1 MRLPKFPVFIT
12 GIVFLS
18 SQLVFVGV
26 QPATAVNDVSS
37 TCAIGSSSS
46 CPAQSPQEII
56 NLYGTNTNGSYW
68 LNVNGTATQTYLLLD
83 TNYPDGGGWFLGMKG
98 TRAGNA
104 FIYAS
109 NYWTNQSTTLLPDY
123 NNNVAT
129 EAKYNA
135 FNHLPVTQIVAVFK
149 DRSSYNFSNSGTG
162 VLGPSSFGGHTWQ
175 ETITSQSMYTRFTT
189 GGDLGKGTGALP
201 RHDYYRES
209 NSPSANLVFA
219 YQSGYY
225 KYGFAYE
232 NTAPTN
238 PNNNAAYRWGAA
250 FNNEQVEGSLDSSDS
265 QMGIGLRSYSAASV
279 YTYVDQWGNAI
290 NGGTG
295 QNGSGRSQ
303 SDAATYPSGF
313 QIWGKM
319 AAGTLAAPTS
329 LAQSQQSSSSTRVS
343 WGAVASAT
351 EYLVQYK
358 TSAQS
363 WSQGST
369 VRVTNS
375 SASPSATLTGLTDS
389 SYNLRIWARGTGNL
403 YASANGSLTL
413 SLDQTAPTITGPSS
427 ATGATSA
434 KSIAE
439 NSTAVHTFTANESVT
454 WSKSGT
460 DGSFFSIASNGD
472 LTITARD
479 FESPADSG
487 TNNTYE
493 VVVTATDAMGNAKN
507 QTVTITITN
516 VNEAPSISINGSGA
530 THAITQAENSTSV
543 VTYTASDPDA
553 GASLSFSISGTDA
566 ADFAINSS
574 SGALT
579 FAASPDFEAPADSDV
594 NNTYVVIIT
603 VSDGSLTD
611 TQTLTITITN
621 VNENSNIGAPTVS
634 GTINKGVATTI
645 TVTSDVAGK
654 VRFFVGG
661 KRISNCLA
669 RSTTGSSPSF
679 SATCSW
685 KPPVT
690 GRQSLTA
697 RITPTNSSFT
707 TATSETTS
715 IWVVRRSNPR

>member
-1 MRLPKFPVFIT
+1 MRRNKFSISILGVL
-12 GIVFLS
+12 VLS
-18 SQLVFVGV
+18 SQLVLVGV
-26 QPATAVNDVSS
+26 QPATAVDDVSS
-37 TCAIGSSSS
+37 TCAVGSSSS

-56 NLYGTNTNGSYW
+56 NLYGNTTNGTYW
-68 LNVNGTATQTYLLLD
+68 LNVNGTATQTYLILD
-83 TNYPDGGGWFLGMKG
+83 SNYPDSGAWFLGMKG
-98 TRAGNA
+98 TKTSTT
-104 FIYAS
+104 FTYS
-109 NYWTNQSTTLLPDY
+109 TSYWTDATTTLAPSSLSDD
-123 NNNVAT
+123 VST
-129 EAKYNA
+129 DAKFNA
-135 FNHLPVTQIVAVFK
+135 FNYLPITRIAAVFK
-149 DRSSYNFSNSGTG
+149 DRSSQAFNASGSGDYGTNS
-162 VLGPSSFGGHTWQ
+162 FAGHTWT
-175 ETITSQSMYTRFTT
+175 ESIASQTMLSRFNTNSNVSA
-189 GGDLGKGTGALP
+189 GTGTFSS
-201 RHDYYRES
+201 YSKYRET
-209 NSPSANLVFA
+209 NSASGKLVFPFQTGYSQYGYA
-219 YQSGYY
+219 NTNGQS
-225 KYGFAYE
+225 
-232 NTAPTN
+232 
-238 PNNNAAYRWGAA
+238 YRWGVT
-250 FNNEQVEGSLDSSDS
+250 FNNESNQGSNDSVS
-265 QMGIGLRSYSAASV
+265 GIGLASYSAAGALNYSDSLS
-279 YTYVDQWGNAI
+279 YTVNGSTGTL
-290 NGGTG
+290 NGGT
-295 QNGSGRSQ
+295 QVLQ
-303 SDAATYPSGF
+303 SGF

-369 VRVTNS
+369 VRVTNP

-454 WSKSGT
+454 WSDSGT
-460 DGSFFSIASNGD
+460 DSSFFSIASNGD

-487 TNNTYE
+487 ANNTYE

-516 VNEAPSISINGSGA
+516 VNEAPSITINGSGA
-530 THAITQAENSTSV
+530 THAISQAENTTSV
-543 VTYTASDPDA
+543 ITYTATDVDA
-553 GASLSFSISGTDA
+553 GTSLSFSISGTDA

-574 SGALT
+574 SGVLT

-594 NNTYVVIIT
+594 NNTYVVIVT

-611 TQTLTITITN
+611 TQTLTVTITN

-634 GTINKGVATTI
+634 GTISKGITTTI

-661 KRISNCLA
+661 KRITNCLA

-707 TATSETTS
+707 TVTSEATS
-715 IWVVRRSNPR
+715 IWVVKRSNSR

>member
-1 MRLPKFPVFIT
+1 MRLPKFTVFIV
-12 GIVFLS
+12 GLVVLG
-18 SQLVFVGV
+18 SQLVFIGV

-68 LNVNGTATQTYLLLD
+68 LNVNGTATQTYLILD
-83 TNYPDGGGWFLGMKG
+83 SNYPDSGAWFLGMKG
-98 TRAGNA
+98 TKTSTA
-104 FIYAS
+104 FTYS
-109 NYWTNQSTTLLPDY
+109 TNYWTDANTTLTPSSLSDD
-123 NNNVAT
+123 VST
-129 EAKYNA
+129 DAKFNA
-135 FNHLPVTQIVAVFK
+135 FNYLPVTRIAAVFK
-149 DRSSYNFSNSGTG
+149 DRSSQPFNASGSGDYGTNS
-162 VLGPSSFGGHTWQ
+162 FAGHTWT
-175 ETITSQSMYTRFTT
+175 ESIASQTMLSRFNTNSNISSAS
-189 GGDLGKGTGALP
+189 GVFSRYSK
-201 RHDYYRES
+201 YRETNFTS
-209 NSPSANLVFA
+209 GKLVFP
-219 YQSGYY
+219 YQTGYSQ
-225 KYGFAYE
+225 YGYA
-232 NTAPTN
+232 NTN
-238 PNNNAAYRWGAA
+238 GQNYRWGVT
-250 FNNEQVEGSLDSSDS
+250 FNNESSQGSNDSVS
-265 QMGIGLRSYSAASV
+265 GIGLANYSAAGVLNYSDSLS
-279 YTYVDQWGNAI
+279 YTVNGTTNGAL
-290 NGGTG
+290 NGGT
-295 QNGSGRSQ
+295 QILQ
-303 SDAATYPSGF
+303 SGF

-319 AAGTLAAPTS
+319 AAGSLAAPTS
-329 LAQSQQSSSSTRVS
+329 LTQSQQSSSSTRVS

-369 VRVTNS
+369 VRVTNP

-487 TNNTYE
+487 ANNTYE

-516 VNEAPSISINGSGA
+516 VNEAPSITINGSGA
-530 THAITQAENSTSV
+530 THAITQAENTTSV
-543 VTYTASDPDA
+543 ITYTATDVDA

-594 NNTYVVIIT
+594 NNTYVVIVT

-611 TQTLTITITN
+611 TQTLTVTITN

-634 GTINKGVATTI
+634 GTINKGIATTI

-661 KRISNCLA
+661 KRITNCLA

-679 SATCSW
+679 TATCSW

>member
-1 MRLPKFPVFIT
+1 MRLPNFTVFIV
-12 GIVFLS
+12 GLVVLG
-18 SQLVFVGV
+18 SQLVFIGV

-68 LNVNGTATQTYLLLD
+68 LNVNGTATQTYLILD
-83 TNYPDGGGWFLGMKG
+83 SNYPDSGAWFLGMKG
-98 TRAGNA
+98 TKTSTA
-104 FIYAS
+104 FTYS
-109 NYWTNQSTTLLPDY
+109 TNYWTDANTTLTPSSLSDD
-123 NNNVAT
+123 VST
-129 EAKYNA
+129 DAKFNA
-135 FNHLPVTQIVAVFK
+135 FNYLPVTRIAAVFK
-149 DRSSYNFSNSGTG
+149 DRSSQPFNASGSGDYGTNSFAGHTWTESIASQTMLSRFNTNSNSGATG
-162 VLGPSSFGGHTWQ
+162 VFSSY
-175 ETITSQSMYTRFTT
+175 S
-189 GGDLGKGTGALP
+189 K
-201 RHDYYRES
+201 YRET
-209 NSPSANLVFA
+209 NSTSGKLVFP
-219 YQSGYY
+219 YQTGYAQ
-225 KYGFAYE
+225 YGYA
-232 NTAPTN
+232 NTN
-238 PNNNAAYRWGAA
+238 GQSYRWGVT
-250 FNNEQVEGSLDSSDS
+250 FNNESSQGSNDSVS
-265 QMGIGLRSYSAASV
+265 GIGLANYSAAGVLNYSDSLS
-279 YTYVDQWGNAI
+279 YTVNGTTNGAL
-290 NGGTG
+290 NGGT
-295 QNGSGRSQ
+295 QTLQ
-303 SDAATYPSGF
+303 SGF

-369 VRVTNS
+369 VRVTS
-375 SASPSATLTGLTDS
+375 PSASPSATLTGLTDS

-427 ATGATSA
+427 ATGATSS

-487 TNNTYE
+487 ANNTYE

-507 QTVTITITN
+507 QTVTVTITN
-516 VNEAPSISINGSGA
+516 VNEAPSITINGSGA
-530 THAITQAENSTSV
+530 THAISQAENTTSV
-543 VTYTASDPDA
+543 ITYTATDVDA
-553 GASLSFSISGTDA
+553 GTSLSFSISGTDA

-611 TQTLTITITN
+611 TQTLTVTITN

-634 GTINKGVATTI
+634 GTINKGITTTI

-679 SATCSW
+679 TATCSW

-715 IWVVRRSNPR
+715 IWVVRRSNSR

>member
-1 MRLPKFPVFIT
+1 MRRNKFSISILGVL
-12 GIVFLS
+12 VLS
-18 SQLVFVGV
+18 SQLVLVGV
-26 QPATAVNDVSS
+26 QPATAVDDVSS
-37 TCAIGSSSS
+37 TCAVGSSSS

-56 NLYGTNTNGSYW
+56 NLYGNTTNGTYW
-68 LNVNGTATQTYLLLD
+68 LNVNGTATQTYLILD
-83 TNYPDGGGWFLGMKG
+83 SNYPDSGAWFLGMKG
-98 TRAGNA
+98 TKTSTA
-104 FIYAS
+104 FTYS
-109 NYWTNQSTTLLPDY
+109 TSYWTNATTTLAPSSLSDD
-123 NNNVAT
+123 VST
-129 EAKYNA
+129 DAKFNA
-135 FNHLPVTQIVAVFK
+135 FNYLPITRIAAVFK
-149 DRSSYNFSNSGTG
+149 DRSSQAFNASGSGDYGTNS
-162 VLGPSSFGGHTWQ
+162 FAGHTWT
-175 ETITSQSMYTRFTT
+175 ESIVSQTMLSRFNTNSNVSA
-189 GGDLGKGTGALP
+189 GTGTFSS
-201 RHDYYRES
+201 YSKYRET
-209 NSPSANLVFA
+209 NSASGKLVFPFQTGYSQYGYA
-219 YQSGYY
+219 NTNGQS
-225 KYGFAYE
+225 
-232 NTAPTN
+232 
-238 PNNNAAYRWGAA
+238 YRWGVT
-250 FNNEQVEGSLDSSDS
+250 FNNESNQGSNDSVS
-265 QMGIGLRSYSAASV
+265 GIGLASYSAAGALNYSDSLS
-279 YTYVDQWGNAI
+279 YTVNGSTGTL
-290 NGGTG
+290 NGGT
-295 QNGSGRSQ
+295 QVLQ
-303 SDAATYPSGF
+303 SGF

-369 VRVTNS
+369 VRVTNP

-454 WSKSGT
+454 WSDSGT
-460 DGSFFSIASNGD
+460 DSSFFSIASNGD

-487 TNNTYE
+487 ANNTYE
-493 VVVTATDAMGNAKN
+493 VVVTATDAAGNATN
-507 QTVTITITN
+507 QTLTVTITN
-516 VNEAPSISINGSGA
+516 LNEAP
-530 THAITQAENSTSV
+530 AITINSSNSTYALSQAENTTSV
-543 VTYTASDPDA
+543 ITYTATDVDA
-553 GASLSFSISGTDA
+553 GTSLSFSISGTDA

-574 SGALT
+574 SGVLT

-594 NNTYVVIIT
+594 NNTYVVIVT

-611 TQTLTITITN
+611 TQTLTVTITN

-634 GTINKGVATTI
+634 GTISKGITTTI

-661 KRISNCLA
+661 KRITNCLA

-707 TATSETTS
+707 TVTSEATS
-715 IWVVRRSNPR
+715 IWVVKRSNSR

>member
-1 MRLPKFPVFIT
+1 MRRNKFSISILGVL
-12 GIVFLS
+12 VLS
-18 SQLVFVGV
+18 SQLVLVGV
-26 QPATAVNDVSS
+26 QPATAVDDVSS
-37 TCAIGSSSS
+37 TCAVGSSSS

-56 NLYGTNTNGSYW
+56 NLYGNTTNGTYW
-68 LNVNGTATQTYLLLD
+68 LNVNGTATQTYLILD
-83 TNYPDGGGWFLGMKG
+83 SNYPDSGAWFLGMKG
-98 TRAGNA
+98 TKTSTT
-104 FIYAS
+104 FTYS
-109 NYWTNQSTTLLPDY
+109 TSYWTDATTTLAPSSLSDD
-123 NNNVAT
+123 VST
-129 EAKYNA
+129 DAKFNA
-135 FNHLPVTQIVAVFK
+135 FNYLPITRIAAVFK
-149 DRSSYNFSNSGTG
+149 DRSSQAFNASGSGDYGTNS
-162 VLGPSSFGGHTWQ
+162 FAGHTWT
-175 ETITSQSMYTRFTT
+175 ESIVSQTMLSRFNTNSNVSA
-189 GGDLGKGTGALP
+189 GTGTFSS
-201 RHDYYRES
+201 YSKYRET
-209 NSPSANLVFA
+209 NSASGKLVFPFQTGYSQYGYA
-219 YQSGYY
+219 NTNGQS
-225 KYGFAYE
+225 
-232 NTAPTN
+232 
-238 PNNNAAYRWGAA
+238 YRWGVT
-250 FNNEQVEGSLDSSDS
+250 FNNESNQGSNDSVS
-265 QMGIGLRSYSAASV
+265 GIGLASYSAAGALNYSDSLS
-279 YTYVDQWGNAI
+279 YTVNGSTGTL
-290 NGGTG
+290 NGGT
-295 QNGSGRSQ
+295 QVLQ
-303 SDAATYPSGF
+303 SGF

-369 VRVTNS
+369 VRVTNP

-454 WSKSGT
+454 WSDSGT
-460 DGSFFSIASNGD
+460 DSSFFSIASNGD

-487 TNNTYE
+487 ANNTYE

-507 QTVTITITN
+507 QTVTITIPN
-516 VNEAPSISINGSGA
+516 VNEAPSITINGSGA
-530 THAITQAENSTSV
+530 THAISQAENTTSV
-543 VTYTASDPDA
+543 ITYTATDVDA
-553 GASLSFSISGTDA
+553 GTSLSFSISGTDA

-574 SGALT
+574 SGVLT

-594 NNTYVVIIT
+594 NNTYVVIVT

-611 TQTLTITITN
+611 TQTLTVTITN

-634 GTINKGVATTI
+634 GTISKGITTTI

-661 KRISNCLA
+661 KRITNCLA

-707 TATSETTS
+707 TVTSEATS
-715 IWVVRRSNPR
+715 IWVVKRSNSR

>member
-1 MRLPKFPVFIT
+1 MRLPKFTFFII
-12 GIVFLS
+12 GIVVLS
-18 SQLVFVGV
+18 SQLVFIGLN
-26 QPATAVNDVSS
+26 PATAVDDVSS

-56 NLYGTNTNGSYW
+56 NLYGTTTNGTYW
-68 LNVNGTATQTYLLLD
+68 LNVNGTATQTYLILD
-83 TNYPDGGGWFLGMKG
+83 SNYPDSGAWFLGMKG
-98 TRAGNA
+98 TKTSTT
-104 FIYAS
+104 FTYS
-109 NYWTNQSTTLLPDY
+109 TNYWTDASTTLAPSSLSDD
-123 NNNVAT
+123 VST
-129 EAKYNA
+129 DAKFNA
-135 FNHLPVTQIVAVFK
+135 FNYLPITRIAAVFK
-149 DRSSYNFSNSGTG
+149 DRSSQAFNASGSGDYGTNS
-162 VLGPSSFGGHTWQ
+162 FAGHTWT
-175 ETITSQSMYTRFTT
+175 ESIASQTMLSRFNTNSNVSA
-189 GGDLGKGTGALP
+189 GTGTFSS
-201 RHDYYRES
+201 YSKYRET
-209 NSPSANLVFA
+209 NSASGKLVFPFQTGYSQYGYA
-219 YQSGYY
+219 NTNGQS
-225 KYGFAYE
+225 
-232 NTAPTN
+232 
-238 PNNNAAYRWGAA
+238 YRWGVT
-250 FNNEQVEGSLDSSDS
+250 FNNESNQGSNDSVS
-265 QMGIGLRSYSAASV
+265 GIGLASYSAAGALNYSDSLS
-279 YTYVDQWGNAI
+279 YTVNGSTGTL
-290 NGGTG
+290 NGGT
-295 QNGSGRSQ
+295 QVLQ
-303 SDAATYPSGF
+303 SGF

-369 VRVTNS
+369 VRVTNP

-454 WSKSGT
+454 WSDSGT
-460 DGSFFSIASNGD
+460 DSSFFSIASNGD

-487 TNNTYE
+487 ANNTYE

-516 VNEAPSISINGSGA
+516 VNEAPSITINGSGA
-530 THAITQAENSTSV
+530 THAISQAENTTSV
-543 VTYTASDPDA
+543 ITYTATDVDA
-553 GASLSFSISGTDA
+553 GTSLSFSISGTDA

-574 SGALT
+574 SGVLT

-594 NNTYVVIIT
+594 NNTYVVIVT

-611 TQTLTITITN
+611 TQTLTVTITN

-634 GTINKGVATTI
+634 GTISKGITTTI

-661 KRISNCLA
+661 KRITNCLA

-707 TATSETTS
+707 TVTSEATS
-715 IWVVRRSNPR
+715 IWVVKRSNSR

>member
-1 MRLPKFPVFIT
+1 
-12 GIVFLS
+12 
-18 SQLVFVGV
+18 
-26 QPATAVNDVSS
+26 
-37 TCAIGSSSS
+37 
-46 CPAQSPQEII
+46 
-56 NLYGTNTNGSYW
+56 
-68 LNVNGTATQTYLLLD
+68 
-83 TNYPDGGGWFLGMKG
+83 MKG
-98 TRAGNA
+98 TKTSTT
-104 FIYAS
+104 FTYS
-109 NYWTNQSTTLLPDY
+109 TSYWTDATTTLAPSSLSDD
-123 NNNVAT
+123 VST
-129 EAKYNA
+129 DAKFNA
-135 FNHLPVTQIVAVFK
+135 FNYLPITRIAAVFK
-149 DRSSYNFSNSGTG
+149 DRSSQAFNASGSGDYGTNS
-162 VLGPSSFGGHTWQ
+162 FAGHTWT
-175 ETITSQSMYTRFTT
+175 ESIVSQTMLSRFNTNSNVSA
-189 GGDLGKGTGALP
+189 GTGTFSS
-201 RHDYYRES
+201 YSKYRET
-209 NSPSANLVFA
+209 NSASGKLVFPFQTGYSQYGYA
-219 YQSGYY
+219 NTNGQS
-225 KYGFAYE
+225 
-232 NTAPTN
+232 
-238 PNNNAAYRWGAA
+238 YRWGVT
-250 FNNEQVEGSLDSSDS
+250 FNNESNQGSNDSVS
-265 QMGIGLRSYSAASV
+265 GIGLASYSAAGALNYSDSLS
-279 YTYVDQWGNAI
+279 YTVNGSTGTL
-290 NGGTG
+290 NGGT
-295 QNGSGRSQ
+295 QVLQ
-303 SDAATYPSGF
+303 SGF

-369 VRVTNS
+369 VRVTNP

-454 WSKSGT
+454 WSDSGT
-460 DGSFFSIASNGD
+460 DSSFFSIASNGD

-487 TNNTYE
+487 ANNTYE
-493 VVVTATDAMGNAKN
+493 VVVTATDAAGNATN
-507 QTVTITITN
+507 QTLTVTITN
-516 VNEAPSISINGSGA
+516 LNEAP
-530 THAITQAENSTSV
+530 AITINSSNSTYALSQAENTTSV
-543 VTYTASDPDA
+543 ITYTATDVDA
-553 GASLSFSISGTDA
+553 GTSLSFSISGTDA

-574 SGALT
+574 SGVLT

-594 NNTYVVIIT
+594 NNTYVVIVT

-611 TQTLTITITN
+611 TQTLTVTITN

-634 GTINKGVATTI
+634 GTISKGITTTI

-661 KRISNCLA
+661 KRITNCLA

-707 TATSETTS
+707 TVTSEATS
-715 IWVVRRSNPR
+715 IWVVKRSNSR

>member
-1 MRLPKFPVFIT
+1 MRLPKFAVFIT
-12 GIVFLS
+12 GIVVLS

-26 QPATAVNDVSS
+26 QPATAVDDVSS
-37 TCAIGSSSS
+37 TCAVGSSSS

-56 NLYGTNTNGSYW
+56 NLYGTSTNGTYW
-68 LNVNGTATQTYLLLD
+68 LNVNGTATQTYLILD
-83 TNYPDGGGWFLGMKG
+83 SNYPDSGAWFLGMKG
-98 TRAGNA
+98 TKTSTEFTYSTG
-104 FIYAS
+104 
-109 NYWTNQSTTLLPDY
+109 YWTDATTTLAPSSLSDD
-123 NNNVAT
+123 VST
-129 EAKYNA
+129 DAKFNA
-135 FNHLPVTQIVAVFK
+135 FNYLPITRIAAVFK
-149 DRSSYNFSNSGTG
+149 DRSSQPFNASGSGMYGTNSFAGHTWTEVISSQTMLSRFNTNSNITAGTG
-162 VLGPSSFGGHTWQ
+162 VW
-175 ETITSQSMYTRFTT
+175 TR
-189 GGDLGKGTGALP
+189 
-201 RHDYYRES
+201 YSNYRET
-209 NSPSANLVFA
+209 NSASGKLVFP
-219 YQSGYY
+219 YQTGYAQ
-225 KYGFAYE
+225 YGYA
-232 NTAPTN
+232 NTN
-238 PNNNAAYRWGAA
+238 GQFYRWGVT
-250 FNNEQVEGSLDSSDS
+250 FNNESNQGSNDSVS
-265 QMGIGLRSYSAASV
+265 GIGLTNYSAAGLLGYSDSLS
-279 YTYVDQWGNAI
+279 YTV
-290 NGGTG
+290 NGTNSGAQSG
-295 QNGSGRSQ
+295 GSQ
-303 SDAATYPSGF
+303 VLQSGF

-369 VRVTNS
+369 VRVTNP

-389 SYNLRIWARGTGNL
+389 SYNLRVWARGTGNL

-427 ATGATSA
+427 ATGATSS

-454 WSKSGT
+454 WSDSGT
-460 DGSFFSIASNGD
+460 DSSFFSIASNGD

-479 FESPADSG
+479 FEAPADSG
-487 TNNTYE
+487 ANNTYE
-493 VVVTATDAMGNAKN
+493 VVVTATDAVGNAKN

-530 THAITQAENSTSV
+530 THAITQAENSNSV
-543 VTYTASDPDA
+543 VTYSATDVDA

-594 NNTYVVIIT
+594 NNSYVVIVT

-611 TQTLTITITN
+611 TQTLTVTITN

-634 GTINKGVATTI
+634 GTINKGIATTI

-654 VRFFVGG
+654 VQFFVGG

-679 SATCSW
+679 TATCSW

-707 TATSETTS
+707 SATSATTS
-715 IWVVRRSNPR
+715 IWVLKRSNSR

>member
-1 MRLPKFPVFIT
+1 MRLSKLAVFIT
-12 GIVFLS
+12 GIVVLS

-26 QPATAVNDVSS
+26 QPATAVDDVSS
-37 TCAIGSSSS
+37 TCAVGSSSS

-56 NLYGTNTNGSYW
+56 NLYGTTTNGTYW
-68 LNVNGTATQTYLLLD
+68 LNVNGTATQTYLILD
-83 TNYPDGGGWFLGMKG
+83 SNYPDSGAWFLGMKG
-98 TRAGNA
+98 TKAGGSFWYSSDN
-104 FIYAS
+104 
-109 NYWTNQSTTLLPDY
+109 WTSQSTTLNTSSLSND
-123 NNNVAT
+123 VAT
-129 EAKYNA
+129 EAKFNA
-135 FNHLPVTQIVAVFK
+135 FNYLPVTKIAAVFK
-149 DRSSYNFSNSGTG
+149 DRDSQGFNPSGSG
-162 VLGPSSFGGHTWQ
+162 VFGPNPFLGHTWS
-175 ETITSQSMYTRFTT
+175 EDISSQTMFSRFTNTQHLVNQT
-189 GGDLGKGTGALP
+189 GTSSRYNL
-201 RHDYYRES
+201 YRET
-209 NSPSANLVFA
+209 NAINGKLVFA
-219 YQSGYY
+219 YQSGYAR
-225 KYGFAYE
+225 YGF
-232 NTAPTN
+232 
-238 PNNNAAYRWGAA
+238 NNQDGYRYRWGMV
-250 FNNEQVEGSLDSSDS
+250 FNNETGVGDIGSADTVS
-265 QMGIGLRSYSAASV
+265 GIGLPANSSSSIASYSDSSLFTPNGSTGA
-279 YTYVDQWGNAI
+279 NA
-290 NGGTG
+290 GGTI
-295 QNGSGRSQ
+295 N
-303 SDAATYPSGF
+303 YPSGF

-319 AAGTLAAPTS
+319 AAGSLAAPTS
-329 LAQSQQSSSSTRVS
+329 LVQSQQSSTSTRVS

-369 VRVTNS
+369 VRVTNP
-375 SASPSATLTGLTDS
+375 SASPSATLTGLSDS
-389 SYNLRIWARGTGNL
+389 SYNLRVWARGTGNL
-403 YASANGSLTL
+403 YASASGSLTL
-413 SLDQTAPTITGPSS
+413 SLDQTAPIITGPSS

-454 WSKSGT
+454 WSDSGT
-460 DGSFFSIASNGD
+460 DSSFFSIASNGD

-487 TNNTYE
+487 ANNTYE

-530 THAITQAENSTSV
+530 THAISQAENSNSV
-543 VTYTASDPDA
+543 VTYSATDVDA

-594 NNTYVVIIT
+594 NNTYVVIVT
-603 VSDGSLTD
+603 VSDGSLSD
-611 TQTLTITITN
+611 TQTLTVTITN

-679 SATCSW
+679 TATCSW

-715 IWVVRRSNPR
+715 IWVVRRSNSR

>member
-1 MRLPKFPVFIT
+1 LAPSS
-12 GIVFLS
+12 LS
-18 SQLVFVGV
+18 D
-26 QPATAVNDVSS
+26 DVS
-37 TCAIGSSSS
+37 T
-46 CPAQSPQEII
+46 
-56 NLYGTNTNGSYW
+56 
-68 LNVNGTATQTYLLLD
+68 D
-83 TNYPDGGGWFLGMKG
+83 
-98 TRAGNA
+98 
-104 FIYAS
+104 
-109 NYWTNQSTTLLPDY
+109 
-123 NNNVAT
+123 
-129 EAKYNA
+129 AKFNA
-135 FNHLPVTQIVAVFK
+135 FNYLPITRIAAVFK
-149 DRSSYNFSNSGTG
+149 DRSSQAFNASGSGDYGTNS
-162 VLGPSSFGGHTWQ
+162 FAGHTWT
-175 ETITSQSMYTRFTT
+175 ESIASQTMLSRFNTNSNVSA
-189 GGDLGKGTGALP
+189 GTGTFSS
-201 RHDYYRES
+201 YSKYRET
-209 NSPSANLVFA
+209 NSASGKLVFPFQTGYSQYGYA
-219 YQSGYY
+219 NTNGQS
-225 KYGFAYE
+225 
-232 NTAPTN
+232 
-238 PNNNAAYRWGAA
+238 YRWGVT
-250 FNNEQVEGSLDSSDS
+250 FNNESNQGSNDSVS
-265 QMGIGLRSYSAASV
+265 GIGLASYSAAGALNYSDSLS
-279 YTYVDQWGNAI
+279 YTVNGSTGTL
-290 NGGTG
+290 NGGT
-295 QNGSGRSQ
+295 QVLQ
-303 SDAATYPSGF
+303 SGF

-369 VRVTNS
+369 VRVTNP

-454 WSKSGT
+454 WSDSGT
-460 DGSFFSIASNGD
+460 DSSFFSIASNGD

-487 TNNTYE
+487 ANNTYE
-493 VVVTATDAMGNAKN
+493 VVVTATDAAGNATN
-507 QTVTITITN
+507 QTLTVTITN
-516 VNEAPSISINGSGA
+516 LNEAP
-530 THAITQAENSTSV
+530 AITINSSNSTYALSQAENTTSV
-543 VTYTASDPDA
+543 ITYTATDVDA
-553 GASLSFSISGTDA
+553 GTSLSFSISGTDA

-574 SGALT
+574 SGVLT

-594 NNTYVVIIT
+594 NNTYVVIVT

-611 TQTLTITITN
+611 TQTLTVTITN

-634 GTINKGVATTI
+634 GTISKGITTTI

-661 KRISNCLA
+661 KRITNCLA

-707 TATSETTS
+707 TVTSEATS
-715 IWVVRRSNPR
+715 IWVVKRSNSR

>member
-1 MRLPKFPVFIT
+1 MRLPKFTVFIS
-12 GIVFLS
+12 GIIVLS
-18 SQLVFVGV
+18 SQLVFIGLN
-26 QPATAVNDVSS
+26 PATAVDDVSG
-37 TCAIGSSSS
+37 TCAIGYSSS

-56 NLYGTNTNGSYW
+56 NLYGTNTNGTYW
-68 LNVNGTATQTYLLLD
+68 LNVNGTATETYLILD
-83 TNYPDGGGWFLGMKG
+83 SNYPDSGAWFLGMKG
-98 TRAGNA
+98 TKTSTA
-104 FIYAS
+104 FTYS
-109 NYWTNQSTTLLPDY
+109 TSYWTDPATTLTPSSLSDD
-123 NNNVAT
+123 VST
-129 EAKYNA
+129 DAKFNA
-135 FNHLPVTQIVAVFK
+135 FNYLPITRIAAVFK
-149 DRSSYNFSNSGTG
+149 DRSSQPFNPSGSGDYGTNS
-162 VLGPSSFGGHTWQ
+162 FAGHTWT
-175 ETITSQSMYTRFTT
+175 ESIASQTMLSRFNANSNISAAS
-189 GGDLGKGTGALP
+189 GVFSRYSK
-201 RHDYYRES
+201 YRETNFTS
-209 NSPSANLVFA
+209 GKLVFP
-219 YQSGYY
+219 YQTGYSQ
-225 KYGFAYE
+225 YGYA
-232 NTAPTN
+232 NTN
-238 PNNNAAYRWGAA
+238 GQNYRWGVT
-250 FNNEQVEGSLDSSDS
+250 FNNESSQGSNDSVS
-265 QMGIGLRSYSAASV
+265 GIGLASYSAAGVLNYSDSLS
-279 YTYVDQWGNAI
+279 YTVNGTTNGAL
-290 NGGTG
+290 NGGT
-295 QNGSGRSQ
+295 QILQ
-303 SDAATYPSGF
+303 SGF

-329 LAQSQQSSSSTRVS
+329 LVQSQQSSSSTRVS

-369 VRVTNS
+369 VRVTNP

-487 TNNTYE
+487 ANNTYE

-516 VNEAPSISINGSGA
+516 VNEAPSITINGSGA
-530 THAITQAENSTSV
+530 THAISQAENSTSV
-543 VTYTASDPDA
+543 ITYTATDVDA

-574 SGALT
+574 SGVLT

-594 NNTYVVIIT
+594 NNTYVVIVT
-603 VSDGSLTD
+603 VSDGSLSD
-611 TQTLTITITN
+611 TQTLTVTITN

>member
-1 MRLPKFPVFIT
+1 MRRNKFSISILGVL
-12 GIVFLS
+12 VLS
-18 SQLVFVGV
+18 SQLVLVGV
-26 QPATAVNDVSS
+26 QPATAVDDVSS
-37 TCAIGSSSS
+37 TCAVGSSSS

-56 NLYGTNTNGSYW
+56 NLYGTTTNGTYW
-68 LNVNGTATQTYLLLD
+68 LNVNGTATQTYLILD
-83 TNYPDGGGWFLGMKG
+83 SNYPDSGAWFLGMKG
-98 TRAGNA
+98 TKTSTT
-104 FIYAS
+104 FTYS
-109 NYWTNQSTTLLPDY
+109 TNYWTDASTTLASSSLSDD
-123 NNNVAT
+123 VIT
-129 EAKYNA
+129 DAKFNA
-135 FNHLPVTQIVAVFK
+135 FNYLPITRIAAVFK
-149 DRSSYNFSNSGTG
+149 DRSSQPFNVSGSGDYGTNSFAGHTWTESIASQTMLSRFNTNSNVSAGTG
-162 VLGPSSFGGHTWQ
+162 VF
-175 ETITSQSMYTRFTT
+175 TSYS
-189 GGDLGKGTGALP
+189 K
-201 RHDYYRES
+201 YRET
-209 NSPSANLVFA
+209 NSASGKLVFPF
-219 YQSGYY
+219 QTGYSQ
-225 KYGFAYE
+225 YGYA
-232 NTAPTN
+232 NTN
-238 PNNNAAYRWGAA
+238 GQNYRWGVT
-250 FNNEQVEGSLDSSDS
+250 FNNESSQGSNDSVS
-265 QMGIGLRSYSAASV
+265 GIGLASYSAAGALNYSDSLS
-279 YTYVDQWGNAI
+279 YTVNGSTGTL
-290 NGGTG
+290 NGGT
-295 QNGSGRSQ
+295 QVLQ
-303 SDAATYPSGF
+303 SGF

-319 AAGTLAAPTS
+319 AAGSLAAPTS
-329 LAQSQQSSSSTRVS
+329 LTQSQQSSSSTRVS

-369 VRVTNS
+369 VRVTS
-375 SASPSATLTGLTDS
+375 PSASPSATLTGLTDS
-389 SYNLRIWARGTGNL
+389 SYNLRVWARGTGNL
-403 YASANGSLTL
+403 YASASGSLTL
-413 SLDQTAPTITGPSS
+413 SLDQTAPTMTGPSS

-460 DGSFFSIASNGD
+460 DGTFFSIASNGD
-472 LTITARD
+472 LTITSRD

-516 VNEAPSISINGSGA
+516 VNESPSITINGSGA
-530 THAITQAENSTSV
+530 THAISQAENTTSV
-543 VTYTASDPDA
+543 ITYTATDVDA
-553 GASLSFSISGTDA
+553 GTSLSFSISGTDA

-574 SGALT
+574 SGVLT
-579 FAASPDFEAPADSDV
+579 FAASPDFESPADSDV
-594 NNTYVVIIT
+594 NNSYVVIVT

-611 TQTLTITITN
+611 TQTLTVTITN

-634 GTINKGVATTI
+634 GTINKGITTTI

-661 KRISNCLA
+661 KRITNCLA

-707 TATSETTS
+707 TVTSEATS
-715 IWVVRRSNPR
+715 IWVVKRSNSR

>member
-1 MRLPKFPVFIT
+1 MRLSKFAVFIT
-12 GIVFLS
+12 GIVVLS

-26 QPATAVNDVSS
+26 QPATAVDDVSS
-37 TCAIGSSSS
+37 TCAVGSSSS

-56 NLYGTNTNGSYW
+56 NLYGTSTNGTYW
-68 LNVNGTATQTYLLLD
+68 LNVNGTATQTYLILD
-83 TNYPDGGGWFLGMKG
+83 SNYPDSGAWFLGMKG
-98 TRAGNA
+98 TKTSTEFTYSTG
-104 FIYAS
+104 
-109 NYWTNQSTTLLPDY
+109 YWTDATTTLAPSSLSDD
-123 NNNVAT
+123 VST
-129 EAKYNA
+129 DAKFNA
-135 FNHLPVTQIVAVFK
+135 FNYLPITRIAAVFK
-149 DRSSYNFSNSGTG
+149 DRSSQPFNASGSGMYGTNSFAGHTWTEVISSQTMLSRFNTNFNITAGTG
-162 VLGPSSFGGHTWQ
+162 VW
-175 ETITSQSMYTRFTT
+175 TR
-189 GGDLGKGTGALP
+189 
-201 RHDYYRES
+201 YSNYRET
-209 NSPSANLVFA
+209 NSASGKLVFP
-219 YQSGYY
+219 YQTGYAQ
-225 KYGFAYE
+225 YGYA
-232 NTAPTN
+232 NTN
-238 PNNNAAYRWGAA
+238 GQLYRWGVT
-250 FNNEQVEGSLDSSDS
+250 FNNESNQGSNDSVS
-265 QMGIGLRSYSAASV
+265 GIGLASYSAAGVLGYSDSLS
-279 YTYVDQWGNAI
+279 YTV
-290 NGGTG
+290 NGTNSGAQSG
-295 QNGSGRSQ
+295 GSQ
-303 SDAATYPSGF
+303 VLQSGF

-319 AAGTLAAPTS
+319 ADGTLAAPTS

-369 VRVTNS
+369 VRVTNP

-472 LTITARD
+472 LTITSRD

-487 TNNTYE
+487 ANNTYE

-516 VNEAPSISINGSGA
+516 VNEAPSITINGSGA
-530 THAITQAENSTSV
+530 THAITQAENTTSV
-543 VTYTASDPDA
+543 ITYTATDVDA

-594 NNTYVVIIT
+594 NNTYVVIVT

-611 TQTLTITITN
+611 TQTLTVTITN

-634 GTINKGVATTI
+634 GTISKGITTTI

-661 KRISNCLA
+661 KRITNCLA

-697 RITPTNSSFT
+697 RITPTNGSFT
-707 TATSETTS
+707 TVTSEATS
-715 IWVVRRSNPR
+715 IWVVKRSNSR

>member
-1 MRLPKFPVFIT
+1 MRLSKFAVFIT
-12 GIVFLS
+12 GIVVLS

-26 QPATAVNDVSS
+26 QPATAVDDVSS
-37 TCAIGSSSS
+37 TCAVGTSSN

-56 NLYGTNTNGSYW
+56 NLYGTTTNGTYW
-68 LNVNGTATQTYLLLD
+68 LNVNGTATQTYLILD
-83 TNYPDGGGWFLGMKG
+83 SNYPDSGAWFLGMKG
-98 TRAGNA
+98 TKTSTA
-104 FIYAS
+104 FTYS
-109 NYWTNQSTTLLPDY
+109 TSYWTDPATTLTPSSLSDD
-123 NNNVAT
+123 VST
-129 EAKYNA
+129 DAKFNA
-135 FNHLPVTQIVAVFK
+135 FNYLPITRIAAVFK
-149 DRSSYNFSNSGTG
+149 DRSSQPFNASGSGMYGTNSFAGHTWTEVISSQTMLSRFNTNSNITAGTG
-162 VLGPSSFGGHTWQ
+162 VW
-175 ETITSQSMYTRFTT
+175 TR
-189 GGDLGKGTGALP
+189 
-201 RHDYYRES
+201 YSNYRET
-209 NSPSANLVFA
+209 NSASGKLVFP
-219 YQSGYY
+219 YQTGYAQ
-225 KYGFAYE
+225 YGYA
-232 NTAPTN
+232 NTDGQF
-238 PNNNAAYRWGAA
+238 YRWGVT
-250 FNNEQVEGSLDSSDS
+250 FNNESNQGSNDSVS
-265 QMGIGLRSYSAASV
+265 GIGLASYSAAGVLGYSDSLS
-279 YTYVDQWGNAI
+279 YTV
-290 NGGTG
+290 NGTNSGAQSG
-295 QNGSGRSQ
+295 GSQ
-303 SDAATYPSGF
+303 VLQSGF

-319 AAGTLAAPTS
+319 AAGTLAAPSS
-329 LAQSQQSSSSTRVS
+329 LVQSQQSSSSTRVS

-363 WSQGST
+363 WSQGNT
-369 VRVTNS
+369 VRVTNP

-427 ATGATSA
+427 ATGATSS

-454 WSKSGT
+454 WSDSGT
-460 DGSFFSIASNGD
+460 DSSFFSIASNGD

-516 VNEAPSISINGSGA
+516 VNEAPSITINGSGA
-530 THAITQAENSTSV
+530 THAITQAENTTSV
-543 VTYTASDPDA
+543 ITYTATDVDA

-574 SGALT
+574 SGVLT
-579 FAASPDFEAPADSDV
+579 FAASPDFEAAADSDV
-594 NNTYVVIIT
+594 NNTYVVIVT
-603 VSDGSLTD
+603 VSDGLLTD
-611 TQTLTITITN
+611 TQTLTVTITN

-634 GTINKGVATTI
+634 GTINKGIATTI

-654 VRFFVGG
+654 VQFFVGG

-679 SATCSW
+679 TATCSW

-707 TATSETTS
+707 SATSATTS
-715 IWVVRRSNPR
+715 IWVLKRSNSR

>member
-1 MRLPKFPVFIT
+1 MRRNKFSISILGVL
-12 GIVFLS
+12 VLS
-18 SQLVFVGV
+18 SQLVLVGV
-26 QPATAVNDVSS
+26 QPATAVDDVSS
-37 TCAIGSSSS
+37 TCAVGSSSS

-56 NLYGTNTNGSYW
+56 NLYGNTTNGTYW
-68 LNVNGTATQTYLLLD
+68 LNVNGTATQTYLILD
-83 TNYPDGGGWFLGMKG
+83 SNYPDSGAWFLGMKG
-98 TRAGNA
+98 TKTSTT
-104 FIYAS
+104 FTYS
-109 NYWTNQSTTLLPDY
+109 TSYWTDATTTLAPSSLSDD
-123 NNNVAT
+123 VST
-129 EAKYNA
+129 DAKFNA
-135 FNHLPVTQIVAVFK
+135 FNYLPITRIAAVFK
-149 DRSSYNFSNSGTG
+149 DRSSQAFNASGSGDYGTNS
-162 VLGPSSFGGHTWQ
+162 FAGHTWT
-175 ETITSQSMYTRFTT
+175 ESIASQTMLSRFNTNSNVSA
-189 GGDLGKGTGALP
+189 GTGTFSS
-201 RHDYYRES
+201 YSKYRET
-209 NSPSANLVFA
+209 NSASGKLVFPFQTGYSQYGYA
-219 YQSGYY
+219 NTNGQS
-225 KYGFAYE
+225 
-232 NTAPTN
+232 
-238 PNNNAAYRWGAA
+238 YRWGVT
-250 FNNEQVEGSLDSSDS
+250 FNNESNQGSNDSVS
-265 QMGIGLRSYSAASV
+265 GIGLASYSAAGALNYSDSLS
-279 YTYVDQWGNAI
+279 YTVNGSTGTL
-290 NGGTG
+290 NGGT
-295 QNGSGRSQ
+295 QVLQ
-303 SDAATYPSGF
+303 SGF

-369 VRVTNS
+369 VRVTNP

-454 WSKSGT
+454 WSDSGT
-460 DGSFFSIASNGD
+460 DSSFFSIASNGD

-487 TNNTYE
+487 ANNTYE
-493 VVVTATDAMGNAKN
+493 VVVTATDAAGNATN
-507 QTVTITITN
+507 QTLTVTITN
-516 VNEAPSISINGSGA
+516 LNEAP
-530 THAITQAENSTSV
+530 AITINSSNSTYALSQAENTTSV
-543 VTYTASDPDA
+543 ITYTATDVDA
-553 GASLSFSISGTDA
+553 GTSLSFSISGTDA

-574 SGALT
+574 SGVLT

-594 NNTYVVIIT
+594 NNTYVVIVT

-611 TQTLTITITN
+611 TQTLTVTITN

-634 GTINKGVATTI
+634 GTINKGITTTI

-661 KRISNCLA
+661 KRITNCLA

-707 TATSETTS
+707 TVTSEATS
-715 IWVVRRSNPR
+715 IWVVKRSNSR

>member
-1 MRLPKFPVFIT
+1 MRQNKFSILILGLLV
-12 GIVFLS
+12 LS
-18 SQLVFVGV
+18 SQLVLVGV
-26 QPATAVNDVSS
+26 QPATAVDDVSS
-37 TCAIGSSSS
+37 TCAVGSSSS

-56 NLYGTNTNGSYW
+56 NLYGTTTNGTYW
-68 LNVNGTATQTYLLLD
+68 LNVNGTATQTYLILD
-83 TNYPDGGGWFLGMKG
+83 SNYPDSGAWFLGMKG
-98 TRAGNA
+98 TKTSTE
-104 FIYAS
+104 FTYS
-109 NYWTNQSTTLLPDY
+109 TSYWTDASTTLAPSSLSDD
-123 NNNVAT
+123 VST
-129 EAKYNA
+129 DAKFNA
-135 FNHLPVTQIVAVFK
+135 FNYLPITRIAAVFK
-149 DRSSYNFSNSGTG
+149 DRSSQPFNASGSGMYGTNSFAGHTWTEVISSQTMLSRFNTNSNITAGTG
-162 VLGPSSFGGHTWQ
+162 VW
-175 ETITSQSMYTRFTT
+175 TR
-189 GGDLGKGTGALP
+189 
-201 RHDYYRES
+201 YSNYRET
-209 NSPSANLVFA
+209 NSASGKLVFP
-219 YQSGYY
+219 YQTGYAQ
-225 KYGFAYE
+225 YGYA
-232 NTAPTN
+232 NTN
-238 PNNNAAYRWGAA
+238 GQSYRWGVT
-250 FNNEQVEGSLDSSDS
+250 FNNESSQGSNDSVS
-265 QMGIGLRSYSAASV
+265 GIGLTNYSAAGLLGYSDSLS
-279 YTYVDQWGNAI
+279 YTVDGTNTGAQS
-290 NGGTG
+290 GG
-295 QNGSGRSQ
+295 SQ
-303 SDAATYPSGF
+303 VLQSGF

-329 LAQSQQSSSSTRVS
+329 LAQSQQSSTSTRVS

-369 VRVTNS
+369 VRVTNP

-389 SYNLRIWARGTGNL
+389 SYNLRVWARGTGNL

-427 ATGATSA
+427 TTGATSA

-472 LTITARD
+472 LTITSRD

-487 TNNTYE
+487 ANNTYE

-507 QTVTITITN
+507 QTVTINITN

-530 THAITQAENSTSV
+530 THAITQAENTTSV
-543 VTYTASDPDA
+543 VTYTATDVDA
-553 GASLSFSISGTDA
+553 GASLSFSISGTDS

-574 SGALT
+574 SGVLT

-594 NNTYVVIIT
+594 NNTYVVIVT

-611 TQTLTITITN
+611 TQSLTVTITN

-634 GTINKGVATTI
+634 GTINKGIATTI

-654 VRFFVGG
+654 VQFFVGG

-679 SATCSW
+679 TATCSW

-707 TATSETTS
+707 SATSAATS
-715 IWVVRRSNPR
+715 IWVVKRSNSR

>member
-1 MRLPKFPVFIT
+1 MRLPKFTVFII
-12 GIVFLS
+12 GIVVLS
-18 SQLVFVGV
+18 SQLVFIGLN
-26 QPATAVNDVSS
+26 PATAVDDVSS

-46 CPAQSPQEII
+46 CPAQSPQENI
-56 NLYGTNTNGSYW
+56 NLYGTNTNGTYW
-68 LNVNGTATQTYLLLD
+68 LNVNGTATQTYLILD
-83 TNYPDGGGWFLGMKG
+83 SNYPDSGAWFLGMKG
-98 TRAGNA
+98 TKTSTA
-104 FIYAS
+104 FTYS
-109 NYWTNQSTTLLPDY
+109 TSYWTDPATTLAPSSLSDD
-123 NNNVAT
+123 VST
-129 EAKYNA
+129 DAKFNA
-135 FNHLPVTQIVAVFK
+135 FNYLPITRIAAVFK
-149 DRSSYNFSNSGTG
+149 DRSSQAFNASGSGDYGTNSFAGHTWTESIASQTMLSRFNTNSNSGATG
-162 VLGPSSFGGHTWQ
+162 VFSSY
-175 ETITSQSMYTRFTT
+175 S
-189 GGDLGKGTGALP
+189 K
-201 RHDYYRES
+201 YRET
-209 NSPSANLVFA
+209 NSASGKLVFPFQTGYSQYGYA
-219 YQSGYY
+219 NTNGQS
-225 KYGFAYE
+225 
-232 NTAPTN
+232 
-238 PNNNAAYRWGAA
+238 YRWGVT
-250 FNNEQVEGSLDSSDS
+250 FNNESNQGSNDSVS
-265 QMGIGLRSYSAASV
+265 GIGLASYSAAGALDYSDSLS
-279 YTYVDQWGNAI
+279 YTVNGSTGTL
-290 NGGTG
+290 NGGT
-295 QNGSGRSQ
+295 QVLQ
-303 SDAATYPSGF
+303 SGF

-329 LAQSQQSSSSTRVS
+329 LAQSQQSSSSSRVS

-369 VRVTNS
+369 VRVTNP

-460 DGSFFSIASNGD
+460 DGSFFSIASNGE

-487 TNNTYE
+487 ANNTYE

-516 VNEAPSISINGSGA
+516 VNEAPSITINGSGA
-530 THAITQAENSTSV
+530 THAISQAENTTSV
-543 VTYTASDPDA
+543 ITYTATDVDA
-553 GASLSFSISGTDA
+553 GTSLSFSISGTDA

-594 NNTYVVIIT
+594 NNTYVVIVT
-603 VSDGSLTD
+603 VSDGLLSD
-611 TQTLTITITN
+611 TQTLTVTITN

-634 GTINKGVATTI
+634 GTISKGITTTI

-661 KRISNCLA
+661 KRITNCLA

-707 TATSETTS
+707 TVTSEATS
-715 IWVVRRSNPR
+715 IWVVKRSNSR

>member
-1 MRLPKFPVFIT
+1 MRRNKFSISILGVL
-12 GIVFLS
+12 VLS
-18 SQLVFVGV
+18 SQLVLVGV
-26 QPATAVNDVSS
+26 QPATAVDDVSS
-37 TCAIGSSSS
+37 TCAVGSSSS

-56 NLYGTNTNGSYW
+56 NLYGTTTNGTYW
-68 LNVNGTATQTYLLLD
+68 LNVNGTATQTYLILD
-83 TNYPDGGGWFLGMKG
+83 SNYPDSGAWFLGMKG
-98 TRAGNA
+98 TKTSTT
-104 FIYAS
+104 FTYS
-109 NYWTNQSTTLLPDY
+109 TNYWTDASTTLAPSSLSDD
-123 NNNVAT
+123 VST
-129 EAKYNA
+129 DAKFNA
-135 FNHLPVTQIVAVFK
+135 FNYLPITRIAAVFK
-149 DRSSYNFSNSGTG
+149 DRSSQAFNASGSGDYGTNS
-162 VLGPSSFGGHTWQ
+162 FAGHTWT
-175 ETITSQSMYTRFTT
+175 ESIASQTMLSRFNTNSNVSA
-189 GGDLGKGTGALP
+189 GTGTFSS
-201 RHDYYRES
+201 YSKYRET
-209 NSPSANLVFA
+209 NSASGKLVFP
-219 YQSGYY
+219 YQTGYSQ
-225 KYGFAYE
+225 YGYA
-232 NTAPTN
+232 NTN
-238 PNNNAAYRWGAA
+238 GQFYRWGVT
-250 FNNEQVEGSLDSSDS
+250 FNNESNQGSNDSVS
-265 QMGIGLRSYSAASV
+265 GIGLASYSAAGVLGYSDSLS
-279 YTYVDQWGNAI
+279 YTVNGSTGTL
-290 NGGTG
+290 NGG
-295 QNGSGRSQ
+295 SQ
-303 SDAATYPSGF
+303 VLQSGF

-369 VRVTNS
+369 VRVTNP

-403 YASANGSLTL
+403 YASASGSLTL

-454 WSKSGT
+454 WSDSGT
-460 DGSFFSIASNGD
+460 DSSFFSIASNGD

-516 VNEAPSISINGSGA
+516 VNEAPSITVNGSGA
-530 THAITQAENSTSV
+530 THAITQAENSASV
-543 VTYTASDPDA
+543 VTYTATDVDA

-579 FAASPDFEAPADSDV
+579 FAASPDFEAPADIDV
-594 NNTYVVIIT
+594 NNTYVVIVT

-611 TQTLTITITN
+611 TQTLTVTITN

-634 GTINKGVATTI
+634 GTISKGITTTI

-661 KRISNCLA
+661 KRITNCLA

-707 TATSETTS
+707 TVTSEATL
-715 IWVVRRSNPR
+715 IWVIKRSNSR

>member
-1 MRLPKFPVFIT
+1 LTPSS
-12 GIVFLS
+12 LS
-18 SQLVFVGV
+18 D
-26 QPATAVNDVSS
+26 DVS
-37 TCAIGSSSS
+37 T
-46 CPAQSPQEII
+46 
-56 NLYGTNTNGSYW
+56 
-68 LNVNGTATQTYLLLD
+68 D
-83 TNYPDGGGWFLGMKG
+83 
-98 TRAGNA
+98 
-104 FIYAS
+104 
-109 NYWTNQSTTLLPDY
+109 
-123 NNNVAT
+123 
-129 EAKYNA
+129 AKFNA
-135 FNHLPVTQIVAVFK
+135 FNYLPITRIAAVFK
-149 DRSSYNFSNSGTG
+149 DRSSQPFNPSGSGDYGTNSFAGHTWTESIASQTMLSRFNTNLNVSAGTG
-162 VLGPSSFGGHTWQ
+162 VF
-175 ETITSQSMYTRFTT
+175 TSYS
-189 GGDLGKGTGALP
+189 K
-201 RHDYYRES
+201 YRES
-209 NSPSANLVFA
+209 NSASGKLVFP
-219 YQSGYY
+219 YQTGYAQ
-225 KYGFAYE
+225 YGYA
-232 NTAPTN
+232 NT
-238 PNNNAAYRWGAA
+238 NAQFYRWGVT
-250 FNNEQVEGSLDSSDS
+250 FNNESNQGSNDSVS
-265 QMGIGLRSYSAASV
+265 GIGLASYSAAGVLGYSDSLS
-279 YTYVDQWGNAI
+279 YTV
-290 NGGTG
+290 NGTNSGAQSG
-295 QNGSGRSQ
+295 GSQ
-303 SDAATYPSGF
+303 VLQSGF

-319 AAGTLAAPTS
+319 AAGTLAAPSS
-329 LAQSQQSSSSTRVS
+329 LVQSQQSSSSTRVS

-369 VRVTNS
+369 VRVTNP

-403 YASANGSLTL
+403 YASASGSLTL

-427 ATGATSA
+427 AAGATSS

-487 TNNTYE
+487 ANNTYE

-516 VNEAPSISINGSGA
+516 VNDAPSITINGSGA
-530 THAITQAENSTSV
+530 THAISQAENTTSV
-543 VTYTASDPDA
+543 ITYTATDVDA

-579 FAASPDFEAPADSDV
+579 FAASPDFESPVDSDV
-594 NNTYVVIIT
+594 NNTYVVIVT
-603 VSDGSLTD
+603 VSDGSLSD
-611 TQTLTITITN
+611 TQTLTVTITN

-679 SATCSW
+679 TATCSW

-707 TATSETTS
+707 TATSEATS
-715 IWVVRRSNPR
+715 IWVVRRSNSR

>member
-1 MRLPKFPVFIT
+1 MRENKFSVFII
-12 GIVFLS
+12 GLLVLS

-26 QPATAVNDVSS
+26 QPATAVDDVSS
-37 TCAIGSSSS
+37 TCAVGSSSS

-56 NLYGTNTNGSYW
+56 NLYGTTTNGTYW
-68 LNVNGTATQTYLLLD
+68 LNVNGTATQTYLILD
-83 TNYPDGGGWFLGMKG
+83 SNYPDSGAWFLGMKG
-98 TRAGNA
+98 TKTSTT
-104 FIYAS
+104 FTYS
-109 NYWTNQSTTLLPDY
+109 TNYWTDASTTLASSSLSDD
-123 NNNVAT
+123 VST
-129 EAKYNA
+129 DAKFNA
-135 FNHLPVTQIVAVFK
+135 FNYLPVTRIAAVFK
-149 DRSSYNFSNSGTG
+149 DRSSQAFNASGSGDYGTNS
-162 VLGPSSFGGHTWQ
+162 FAGHTWT
-175 ETITSQSMYTRFTT
+175 ESIASQTMLSRFNTNSNVSA
-189 GGDLGKGTGALP
+189 GTGTFSS
-201 RHDYYRES
+201 YSKYRET
-209 NSPSANLVFA
+209 NSASGKLVFP
-219 YQSGYY
+219 YQTGYSQ
-225 KYGFAYE
+225 YGYA
-232 NTAPTN
+232 NTN
-238 PNNNAAYRWGAA
+238 GQFYRWGVT
-250 FNNEQVEGSLDSSDS
+250 FNNESNQGSNDSVS
-265 QMGIGLRSYSAASV
+265 GIGLASYSAAGALNYSDSLS
-279 YTYVDQWGNAI
+279 YTVNGSTGTL
-290 NGGTG
+290 NGGT
-295 QNGSGRSQ
+295 QVLQ
-303 SDAATYPSGF
+303 SGF

-329 LAQSQQSSSSTRVS
+329 LGQSQQSSSSTRVS

-369 VRVTNS
+369 VRVTNP

-403 YASANGSLTL
+403 YASASGSLTL

-487 TNNTYE
+487 ANNTYE
-493 VVVTATDAMGNAKN
+493 VVVTATDAMGNATN
-507 QTVTITITN
+507 QTLTVTITN
-516 VNEAPSISINGSGA
+516 VNEAPSITINGSGA
-530 THAITQAENSTSV
+530 THAISQAENSTSV
-543 VTYTASDPDA
+543 ITYTATDVDA

-574 SGALT
+574 SGVLT

-594 NNTYVVIIT
+594 NNTYVVIVT
-603 VSDGSLTD
+603 VSDGSLSD
-611 TQTLTITITN
+611 TQTLTVTVTN

-634 GTINKGVATTI
+634 GTINKGIATTI

-679 SATCSW
+679 TATCSW

-707 TATSETTS
+707 TATSAATS
-715 IWVVRRSNPR
+715 VWVVKRSNSR

>member
-1 MRLPKFPVFIT
+1 MRKNKFSILILGLLV
-12 GIVFLS
+12 LS
-18 SQLVFVGV
+18 SQLVLVGV
-26 QPATAVNDVSS
+26 QPATAVDDVSS
-37 TCAIGSSSS
+37 TCAVGSSSS

-56 NLYGTNTNGSYW
+56 NLYGTTTNGTYW
-68 LNVNGTATQTYLLLD
+68 LNVNGTATQTYLILD
-83 TNYPDGGGWFLGMKG
+83 SNYPDSGAWFLGMKG
-98 TRAGNA
+98 TKTSTT
-104 FIYAS
+104 FTYS
-109 NYWTNQSTTLLPDY
+109 TNYWTDASTTLASSSLSDD
-123 NNNVAT
+123 VST
-129 EAKYNA
+129 DAKFNA
-135 FNHLPVTQIVAVFK
+135 FNYLPITRIAAVFK
-149 DRSSYNFSNSGTG
+149 DRSSQAFNASGSGDYGTNS
-162 VLGPSSFGGHTWQ
+162 FAGHTWT
-175 ETITSQSMYTRFTT
+175 ESIASQTMLSRFNTNSNVSA
-189 GGDLGKGTGALP
+189 GTGTFSS
-201 RHDYYRES
+201 YSKYRET
-209 NSPSANLVFA
+209 NSASGKLVFP
-219 YQSGYY
+219 YQTGYSQ
-225 KYGFAYE
+225 YGYA
-232 NTAPTN
+232 NTN
-238 PNNNAAYRWGAA
+238 GQFYRWGVT
-250 FNNEQVEGSLDSSDS
+250 FNNESNQGSNDSVS
-265 QMGIGLRSYSAASV
+265 GIGLASYSAAGLLGYSDSLS
-279 YTYVDQWGNAI
+279 YTVNGSTGTL
-290 NGGTG
+290 NGG
-295 QNGSGRSQ
+295 SQ
-303 SDAATYPSGF
+303 VLQSGF

-369 VRVTNS
+369 VRVTNP

-403 YASANGSLTL
+403 YASASGSLTL

-454 WSKSGT
+454 WSDSGT
-460 DGSFFSIASNGD
+460 DSSFFSIASNGD

-493 VVVTATDAMGNAKN
+493 VVVTATDAMGNARN

-516 VNEAPSISINGSGA
+516 VNEAPSITVNGSGA
-530 THAITQAENSTSV
+530 THAITQAENSASV
-543 VTYTASDPDA
+543 VTYTATDVDA

-594 NNTYVVIIT
+594 NNTYVVIVT

-611 TQTLTITITN
+611 TQTLTVTITN

-634 GTINKGVATTI
+634 GTISKGITTTI

-661 KRISNCLA
+661 KRITNCLA

-707 TATSETTS
+707 TVTSEATS
-715 IWVVRRSNPR
+715 IWVVKRSNSR

>member
-1 MRLPKFPVFIT
+1 
-12 GIVFLS
+12 
-18 SQLVFVGV
+18 
-26 QPATAVNDVSS
+26 
-37 TCAIGSSSS
+37 
-46 CPAQSPQEII
+46 
-56 NLYGTNTNGSYW
+56 
-68 LNVNGTATQTYLLLD
+68 
-83 TNYPDGGGWFLGMKG
+83 
-98 TRAGNA
+98 
-104 FIYAS
+104 
-109 NYWTNQSTTLLPDY
+109 
-123 NNNVAT
+123 
-129 EAKYNA
+129 
-135 FNHLPVTQIVAVFK
+135 VT
-149 DRSSYNFSNSGTG
+149 
-162 VLGPSSFGGHTWQ
+162 
-175 ETITSQSMYTRFTT
+175 
-189 GGDLGKGTGALP
+189 
-201 RHDYYRES
+201 
-209 NSPSANLVFA
+209 
-219 YQSGYY
+219 
-225 KYGFAYE
+225 
-232 NTAPTN
+232 
-238 PNNNAAYRWGAA
+238 
-250 FNNEQVEGSLDSSDS
+250 FNNESNQGSNDSVS
-265 QMGIGLRSYSAASV
+265 GIGLASYSAAGVLGYSDSLS
-279 YTYVDQWGNAI
+279 YTVDGTN
-290 NGGTG
+290 NGAQSG
-295 QNGSGRSQ
+295 GSQ
-303 SDAATYPSGF
+303 VLQSGF

-329 LAQSQQSSSSTRVS
+329 LAQSQQSSTSTRVS

-369 VRVTNS
+369 VRVTNP

-427 ATGATSA
+427 ATGATSS

-454 WSKSGT
+454 WSDSGT
-460 DGSFFSIASNGD
+460 DSSFFSIASNGD

-516 VNEAPSISINGSGA
+516 VNEAPSITINGSGA
-530 THAITQAENSTSV
+530 THAITQAENTTSV
-543 VTYTASDPDA
+543 ITYTATDVDA

-574 SGALT
+574 SGVLT
-579 FAASPDFEAPADSDV
+579 FAASPDFEAAADSDV
-594 NNTYVVIIT
+594 NNTYVVIVT
-603 VSDGSLTD
+603 VSDGLLTD
-611 TQTLTITITN
+611 TQTLTVTITN

-634 GTINKGVATTI
+634 GTINKGIATTI

-654 VRFFVGG
+654 VQFFVGG

-679 SATCSW
+679 TATCSW

-707 TATSETTS
+707 SATSATTS
-715 IWVVRRSNPR
+715 IWVLKRSNSR